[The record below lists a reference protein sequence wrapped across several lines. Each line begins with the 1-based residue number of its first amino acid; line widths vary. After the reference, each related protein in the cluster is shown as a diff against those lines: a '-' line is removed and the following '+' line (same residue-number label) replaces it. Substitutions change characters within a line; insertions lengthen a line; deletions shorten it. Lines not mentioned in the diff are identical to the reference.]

1 MSPGSRLMAGTRYS
15 ETFLLTAST
24 SANRLGSKLPRETRT
39 TAVAGNDS
47 VMVILS
53 LGELHYGSI
62 SEYNEQP
69 ADEGRTAEEPGP
81 GPGDPV
87 RRGPPARR
95 ARLRPHV
102 AGIGGGRRRHHRA
115 QPPAPVPEQGG
126 AGRRSDRL
134 ATGRGPAR
142 RRPDPARPRPGD
154 LGELPQQPAG
164 HPRAGH
170 PRLTARRRR
179 TPPRTTP
186 PLQDPHR
193 RAATGAAPAS
203 AGGRRPPGL
212 RRPRRA
218 HQHAHRLLLRPLRH
232 HRRHPRRLAE
242 PRAKR
247 HMATRHQP
255 RVTAP

>member
-15 ETFLLTAST
+15 ETFLFTAST
-24 SANRLGSKLPRETRT
+24 PANRLGSKLPRETRT
-39 TAVAGNDS
+39 TAVAGNGS
-47 VMVILS
+47 VMVIPS

-81 GPGDPV
+81 GPGDLD

-102 AGIGGGRRRHHRA
+102 AGIGGGSRRHHRA

-134 ATGRGPAR
+134 ATGRGTTR
-142 RRPDPARPRPGD
+142 RRLVPARPRPGD
-154 LGELPQQPAG
+154 PAELPQQPAG
-164 HPRAGH
+164 HPR
-170 PRLTARRRR
+170 LTARRRG
-179 TPPRTTP
+179 TPPRTAP
-186 PLQDPHR
+186 PLQDPSR

-212 RRPRRA
+212 R
-218 HQHAHRLLLRPLRH
+218 
-232 HRRHPRRLAE
+232 
-242 PRAKR
+242 
-247 HMATRHQP
+247 
-255 RVTAP
+255 

>member
-1 MSPGSRLMAGTRYS
+1 MSPGSRLMAGIRYS
-15 ETFLLTAST
+15 ETFLFTAST
-24 SANRLGSKLPRETRT
+24 SANRLGSKLPRATRT

-53 LGELHYGSI
+53 RDELHYGI
-62 SEYNEQP
+62 PSEYNEQS
-69 ADEGRTAEEPGP
+69 ADEGRTAEEPGA

-87 RRGPPARR
+87 GRCPPARR

-102 AGIGGGRRRHHRA
+102 AGIGGGSRRHHRA

-164 HPRAGH
+164 HPR
-170 PRLTARRRR
+170 LTARRRG
-179 TPPRTTP
+179 TPPRTAP
-186 PLQDPHR
+186 PLQDPSR

-212 RRPRRA
+212 R
-218 HQHAHRLLLRPLRH
+218 
-232 HRRHPRRLAE
+232 
-242 PRAKR
+242 
-247 HMATRHQP
+247 
-255 RVTAP
+255 